1 LTQQKQRVTFSKRK
15 MISVSRHSLREVELT
30 KLDQKVSD
38 QVKKDLG
45 LQKTVSRVPT
55 GGTPPFSLWSAT
67 VAVFLYGAPAVLA
80 LSEQLLDA
88 ANAKSWTFILF
99 LFSKN
104 KK

>member
-55 GGTPPFSLWSAT
+55 GGTPPLFSLERYSGCVSVRCSSGFGPVGAT
-67 VAVFLYGAPAVLA
+67 FGRGERKKLDVYTFFVF
-80 LSEQLLDA
+80 Q
-88 ANAKSWTFILF
+88 K
-99 LFSKN
+99 
-104 KK
+104 